1 MVPFGACS
9 RQNNDS
15 PKDVHILILGIGEY
29 VFLSGR
35 GRIQVTHGFGT
46 VIHVTLRKGDY
57 LGVLN
62 VIARVLESGR
72 REGTK

>member
-29 VFLSGR
+29 VFLGGR
-35 GRIQVTHGFGT
+35 GSIKVTYGFGT
-46 VIHVTLRKGDY
+46 VITVTLSKGDY
-57 LGVLN
+57 LGALN
-62 VIARVLESGR
+62 VLERVLESGR